1 MRLHPSGFGL
11 RTRLLVLVLVP
22 AVLLAVVGGAAIQRQ
37 VRTAN
42 ALAEIHEDI
51 GVLAGVTELRRA
63 LLEARAP
70 IELAIRAQTIG
81 LDDDEARRVLAV
93 DQLDGGDLDDVAARL
108 EALPPDARPFST
120 ARLDAL
126 RTAAEQGR
134 DVRLIDRFDEL
145 DQLARQEWE
154 QRLRVL
160 GTGVVES
167 GSADLDER
175 LDDLEAATRAG
186 SAAGTMTT
194 KLADHWF
201 GIVADNGRAEP
212 ARTAIAVAVQQFDEA
227 MEDLGNSADPG
238 VVALAQQI
246 LDAEPE
252 SPFGEAVDDAA
263 SGRPAAPLAD
273 GVDVDQIAAA
283 FRSSVEL
290 FQPLL
295 DAMETRTASL
305 DATAAQLAEDADR
318 TATLSILG
326 LIGALVLLLVVSLAV
341 ASSLERPLSR
351 LIEGIRRVG
360 EGDLG
365 VGPLPVDGPVEFA
378 EASAAFN
385 DVVAN
390 LSRVEGKVD
399 ALATGALDDDRLR
412 APLPGA
418 LGDSLEHSIQLLSDS
433 IADRN
438 ALQARLAYQ
447 ATHDALTL
455 LPNRPGALDALDR
468 AIARSK
474 RTGAPLAV
482 LFLDLDGFKAVN
494 DTFGHQ
500 TGDDVLCEVAR
511 RLSDEARAGDFC
523 ARLGGDEFV
532 VVAENVAGVDGARS
546 LARRVA
552 HRIAEPFAVG
562 PAGLKETRLGVS
574 IGIALRS
581 EASDTPLAVLARADE
596 AAYRAKR
603 AGSGVEVAP

>member
-1 MRLHPSGFGL
+1 MRLHTSGFGL

-22 AVLLAVVGGAAIQRQ
+22 AVLLAVIGGTAIVRQ
-37 VRTAN
+37 SRVADR
-42 ALAEIHEDI
+42 LAQVHQEI
-51 GVLAGVTELRRA
+51 GVLAGLTDLRRA

-70 IELAIRAQTIG
+70 VELKVRAASIG
-81 LDDDEARRVLAV
+81 LDEAAARRLLAV
-93 DQLDGGDLDDVAARL
+93 DQIDGSDLGDVATRL
-108 EALPPDARPFST
+108 QKLPPDAQPFS
-120 ARLDAL
+120 AAQLDAL
-126 RTAAEQGR
+126 RAASDRGT
-134 DVRLIDRFDEL
+134 DVELIDQFDEL

-160 GTGVVES
+160 ETRVVEA
-167 GSADLDER
+167 GSAALDRR
-175 LDDLEAATRAG
+175 LDDLVAATRAG

-194 KLADHWF
+194 KLADYWF
-201 GIVADNGRAEP
+201 ATVADDDRAEP
-212 ARTAIAVAVQQFDEA
+212 ARTAIAVAAQQFDEA
-227 MEDLGNSADPG
+227 MDQLAHSSEPSVAAVAREILEAKPG
-238 VVALAQQI
+238 T
-246 LDAEPE
+246 
-252 SPFGEAVDDAA
+252 PFGRAIDDAVA
-263 SGRPAAPLAD
+263 GRPPAPLVD
-273 GVDVDQIAAA
+273 GVDATQVAAT
-283 FRSSVEL
+283 FRASVEL

-295 DAMETRTASL
+295 DAMEARTAQL
-305 DATAAQLAEDADR
+305 DETAGRLADDADR
-318 TATLSILG
+318 MATLSILG
-326 LIGALVLLLVVSLAV
+326 LIAALVLLLVVSLAV
-341 ASSLERPLSR
+341 AASLDKPLSR
-351 LIEGIRRVG
+351 LIEGMRRVG
-360 EGDLG
+360 EGDLD
-365 VGPLPVDGPVEFA
+365 VGPLPVDGPTEFA
-378 EASAAFN
+378 EAAAAFN

-399 ALATGALDDDRLR
+399 ALATGTVDDHRMR
-412 APLPGA
+412 EALPGA
-418 LGDSLEHSIQLLSDS
+418 LGDSLEHSIQLLTDS
-433 IADRN
+433 IAERN

-474 RTGAPLAV
+474 RTGSALAV

-532 VVAENVAGVDGARS
+532 VVAENVAGVEGARS

-574 IGIALRS
+574 IGIALRT
-581 EASDTPLAVLARADE
+581 EHTDTPLAILARADE
-596 AAYRAKR
+596 AAYQAKR
-603 AGSGVEVAP
+603 AGTGVEVAS